1 MKILSGADVQ
11 VGRPDPDLAPAGYRA
26 MLTLR
31 LAERYYRAPG
41 LADRLLQNAPRRNM
55 RANAAELAAL
65 LQLGEL
71 DYIYD
76 YESVAESNG
85 FQYVRLPRAIDLSDP
100 ALARVY
106 GEVNVRVRG
115 TAGVGSAPGRDSVTF
130 TGQPIVFALSVPGA
144 APHKSAGQRLAGF
157 LLSVEGR
164 RMLRAAHLNVLD
176 APVLVGDSIPQD
188 IRASVGR

>member
-26 MLTLR
+26 ILTLR

-100 ALARVY
+100 SLARGY

-115 TAGVGSAPGRDSVTF
+115 TAGLGSAPGRDSVAF
-130 TGQPIVFALSVPGA
+130 TGQPIVFALSVPRA
-144 APHKSAGQRLAGF
+144 APHGLAGQRLGGF

-164 RMLRAAHLNVLD
+164 GMLRAAHLNVLD
-176 APVLVGDSIPQD
+176 APVLVGDSIPHD